1 MQRHFGIL
9 VVFGLAASA
18 LAGSATAQSR
28 GADQVSSYLPSPPV
42 AQSSFL
48 DDRATPADSRV
59 NLQDSYDHAITM
71 LKKKMDRLTREDG
84 GQLSAAHQ
92 ASLQKELDDVNHRF
106 RLANRF

>member
-1 MQRHFGIL
+1 MRRNFGIAICAAIAA
-9 VVFGLAASA
+9 GALATGASA
-18 LAGSATAQSR
+18 GPAAP
-28 GADQVSSYLPSPPV
+28 DQVSSMPNVPG
-42 AQSSFL
+42 AQTSFFA
-48 DDRATPADSRV
+48 DPETPAESAA

-106 RLANRF
+106 RLPKR